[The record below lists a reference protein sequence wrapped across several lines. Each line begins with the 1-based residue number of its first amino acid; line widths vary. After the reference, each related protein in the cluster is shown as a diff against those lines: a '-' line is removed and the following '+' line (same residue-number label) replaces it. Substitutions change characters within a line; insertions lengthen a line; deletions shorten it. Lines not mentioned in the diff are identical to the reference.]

1 MSGFESVVEEAAIQ
15 WFESLGYAYVNGGD
29 IAPDSMNPERADYG
43 AVLLEGRLR
52 SALARINPH
61 LDADTLDDVVRRLG
75 RLDSPSLEENNLA
88 FHRML
93 TKGIEVQVRGDSGLR
108 GDLAWLVDFE
118 HPDNNDWLIV
128 NQLTVIEGKH
138 NRRPDLVAYLNGF
151 PFAVI
156 ELKNPE
162 DESATLTSAWNGSV
176 PGVRWMVQ
184 NWPPMPCHS
193 CRC

>member
-1 MSGFESVVEEAAIQ
+1 MGGFESVVEEAAIQ
-15 WFESLGYAYVNGGD
+15 WFEALGYAYVNGGD

-128 NQLTVIEGKH
+128 NQLTIIEG
-138 NRRPDLVAYLNGF
+138 
-151 PFAVI
+151 
-156 ELKNPE
+156 
-162 DESATLTSAWNGSV
+162 
-176 PGVRWMVQ
+176 
-184 NWPPMPCHS
+184 
-193 CRC
+193 